1 MGAFKHALS
10 WLQGIVFVV
19 DRERHGGGS
28 SRNAWFPFEPFAVE
42 ALPVA
47 PHIWCGFPVWCL
59 HEPKTT
65 LPPPRRQR
73 RSVAAADPIALWFVF
88 ASMALVLV
96 DPQLATGSRLRA
108 EDEAAEERLRA
119 GALVQLELSDLH
131 RRFLALVVA
140 ELAQLADE
148 PA

>member
-1 MGAFKHALS
+1 
-10 WLQGIVFVV
+10 
-19 DRERHGGGS
+19 
-28 SRNAWFPFEPFAVE
+28 
-42 ALPVA
+42 
-47 PHIWCGFPVWCL
+47 
-59 HEPKTT
+59 
-65 LPPPRRQR
+65 
-73 RSVAAADPIALWFVF
+73 VAAADPIALWFVF

-131 RRFLALVVA
+131 RRFLALALVVV

-148 PA
+148 PARMS

>member
-1 MGAFKHALS
+1 MMFL
-10 WLQGIVFVV
+10 V
-19 DRERHGGGS
+19 DRERYGGGS

-47 PHIWCGFPVWCL
+47 PHIWFGFPFWFL
-59 HEPKTT
+59 YEPKTT

-73 RSVAAADPIALWFVF
+73 CSVPAADPIALWFVF

-96 DPQLATGSRLRA
+96 DAQLATGSRLRA

-131 RRFLALVVA
+131 RRFLALALALVVV

-148 PA
+148 PARMS